1 MTILVDSSVWI
12 DFFNGTPS
20 PEAQYFRQELRK
32 TPLIVGDLIL
42 TEVLQGFRQTDEFE
56 IAREA
61 MWKFKIVSLV
71 GRAIALQSAQNY
83 RLLRAKGI
91 TIRSTIDCIIATYC
105 IANEY
110 ALLHSDRDY
119 SHFEELLGLRTVRV
133 R

>member
-1 MTILVDSSVWI
+1 MFWLTTTIQQPIAACPNLVYPVI
-12 DFFNGTPS
+12 RFG
-20 PEAQYFRQELRK
+20 
-32 TPLIVGDLIL
+32 
-42 TEVLQGFRQTDEFE
+42 VLQGFRQTDEFE

-105 IANEY
+105 IANEC

-133 R
+133 Q